1 MCDTWLLLVE
11 LLLLLTVLVY
21 SCTLLA
27 AIFERILR
35 RGKNYSKDEALE
47 LSRSNPYLDLLL
59 ISAIIRVQM
68 KNVEDLLKIV
78 PIQHNN
84 GGTDDNALKTMH

>member
-1 MCDTWLLLVE
+1 MSDTWLLLVE
-11 LLLLLTVLVY
+11 LFLLLTVLVY

-47 LSRSNPYLDLLL
+47 LSRSNPYLDL
-59 ISAIIRVQM
+59 ISAIVRVQM
-68 KNVEDLLKIV
+68 KNVKDFLKIV
-78 PIQHNN
+78 PIQHKN
-84 GGTDDNALKTMH
+84 GGTDDNALKMH

>member
-11 LLLLLTVLVY
+11 LLLLLTVLLY

-47 LSRSNPYLDLLL
+47 LSRSNPYLDPLL
-59 ISAIIRVQM
+59 ISAIVCVQM
-68 KNVEDLLKIV
+68 NNLEDLLKIV
-78 PIQHNN
+78 SVQHNN
-84 GGTDDNALKTMH
+84 GGTGDNALKTMH